1 MEAVVHY
8 DKNSDHFE
16 YAKKHPN
23 KNKIKGLDEVKHIS
37 LVIADAWHP
46 PIGAKTS
53 EKLVDP
59 GREVDEDK
67 EVEAIEGD
75 GDQPSFPHSFHLLLL
90 INESAPQQADSSLDT
105 VPREGPQHDGIERE
119 DGLAN
124 KEKGDDNEPE
134 ELAKETKIGL
144 ALAHQT
150 PVCVED
156 DKGAKDEGEDQ
167 ADDVDLRHKIPRQ
180 DEGRA
185 REVPGFR
192 VLLVEN
198 Q

>member
-8 DKNSDHFE
+8 DKNSDYFE

-23 KNKIKGLDEVKHIS
+23 KNKIKSLDEVKHIS

-53 EKLVDP
+53 EKLVDS

-75 GDQPSFPHSFHLLLL
+75 GDQPSFPHPFHLLLL
-90 INESAPQQADSSLDT
+90 IRESAPQKADSSLDT
-105 VPREGPQHDGIERE
+105 VPREGSQHDGIKRE
-119 DGLAN
+119 DGVAD
-124 KEKGDDNEPE
+124 KEEGDDNEPE

-156 DKGAKDEGEDQ
+156 DKGAEDEGEDQ

-185 REVPGFR
+185 REVPAFR

>member
-1 MEAVVHY
+1 MEAVVLY

-16 YAKKHPN
+16 YAKEHPN
-23 KNKIKGLDEVKHIS
+23 KNEIKGLDEVKHIS

-75 GDQPSFPHSFHLLLL
+75 GDQHSFPHPFHLLLL
-90 INESAPQQADSSLDT
+90 IRVSAPQQADSSLDT

-119 DGLAN
+119 DGLAD

-144 ALAHQT
+144 ALAH
-150 PVCVED
+150 
-156 DKGAKDEGEDQ
+156 
-167 ADDVDLRHKIPRQ
+167 
-180 DEGRA
+180 
-185 REVPGFR
+185 
-192 VLLVEN
+192 
-198 Q
+198 

>member
-1 MEAVVHY
+1 M
-8 DKNSDHFE
+8 
-16 YAKKHPN
+16 
-23 KNKIKGLDEVKHIS
+23 
-37 LVIADAWHP
+37 AD
-46 PIGAKTS
+46 
-53 EKLVDP
+53 
-59 GREVDEDK
+59 
-67 EVEAIEGD
+67 
-75 GDQPSFPHSFHLLLL
+75 
-90 INESAPQQADSSLDT
+90 
-105 VPREGPQHDGIERE
+105 
-119 DGLAN
+119 

-150 PVCVED
+150 PVRVED

-185 REVPGFR
+185 REVPGFQ

>member
-1 MEAVVHY
+1 MGFF
-8 DKNSDHFE
+8 NSLPVPE
-16 YAKKHPN
+16 PSKVIPAHP
-23 KNKIKGLDEVKHIS
+23 
-37 LVIADAWHP
+37 W
-46 PIGAKTS
+46 
-53 EKLVDP
+53 
-59 GREVDEDK
+59 
-67 EVEAIEGD
+67 
-75 GDQPSFPHSFHLLLL
+75 
-90 INESAPQQADSSLDT
+90 
-105 VPREGPQHDGIERE
+105 
-119 DGLAN
+119 
-124 KEKGDDNEPE
+124 
-134 ELAKETKIGL
+134 TKIGL

-156 DKGAKDEGEDQ
+156 DKGAEDEGEDH